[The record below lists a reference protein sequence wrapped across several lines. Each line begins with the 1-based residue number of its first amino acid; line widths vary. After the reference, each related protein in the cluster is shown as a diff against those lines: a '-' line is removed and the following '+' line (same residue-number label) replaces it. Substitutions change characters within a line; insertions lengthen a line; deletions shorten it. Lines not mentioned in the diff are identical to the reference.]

1 MDQIRIAADSS
12 CDLLT
17 MDGVDF
23 VSVPLT
29 VRTAVEEFR
38 DDARLDVDAMVS
50 TLRATKGRS
59 YSACPNVADWKKA
72 FGESGDVLAFTIT
85 SSLSGSYS
93 AACVAKQGSTRRI

>member
-29 VRTAVEEFR
+29 VRTAVE
-38 DDARLDVDAMVS
+38 
-50 TLRATKGRS
+50 
-59 YSACPNVADWKKA
+59 
-72 FGESGDVLAFTIT
+72 
-85 SSLSGSYS
+85 
-93 AACVAKQGSTRRI
+93 

>member
-38 DDARLDVDAMVS
+38 DDAALDVDAMV
-50 TLRATKGRS
+50 TTPLYQGRYHS
-59 YSACPNVADWKKA
+59 DLPGNYAV
-72 FGESGDVLAFTIT
+72 
-85 SSLSGSYS
+85 
-93 AACVAKQGSTRRI
+93 

>member
-38 DDARLDVDAMVS
+38 DDAALDVDA
-50 TLRATKGRS
+50 L
-59 YSACPNVADWKKA
+59 
-72 FGESGDVLAFTIT
+72 
-85 SSLSGSYS
+85 SL
-93 AACVAKQGSTRRI
+93 IHI

>member
-29 VRTAVEEFR
+29 C
-38 DDARLDVDAMVS
+38 
-50 TLRATKGRS
+50 G
-59 YSACPNVADWKKA
+59 
-72 FGESGDVLAFTIT
+72 
-85 SSLSGSYS
+85 
-93 AACVAKQGSTRRI
+93 

>member
-38 DDARLDVDAMVS
+38 DDAALNVDAGNREPRIRSRRDDRHQITV
-50 TLRATKGRS
+50 LRQRHLS
-59 YSACPNVADWKKA
+59 VAFVWLPAGGHKNDL
-72 FGESGDVLAFTIT
+72 V
-85 SSLSGSYS
+85 
-93 AACVAKQGSTRRI
+93 

>member
-38 DDARLDVDAMVS
+38 DDAALDVDAMVEKGETYLTMMQKNAD
-50 TLRATKGRS
+50 TLK
-59 YSACPNVADWKKA
+59 
-72 FGESGDVLAFTIT
+72 EVLN
-85 SSLSGSYS
+85 
-93 AACVAKQGSTRRI
+93 